1 MNLSL
6 AFKECYLA
14 KILNLDT
21 KAIAYLLFHTEE
33 ILDSVFIKKKSKSSP
48 KQPLLFGT
56 RFVRQGFGWF
66 ISSSLLIGGLREE
79 EYLIFK
85 GLQGQILFMF
95 YLLWLF
101 LFICLLKQILPPI
114 LMCPPG
120 SPIIPRLV
128 LNGLSKV
135 HAEELVCHRS

>member
-33 ILDSVFIKKKSKSSP
+33 ILDSVFIKKKKSKSSP

-66 ISSSLLIGGLREE
+66 ISSSLLIGGLKRRG
-79 EYLIFK
+79 IFNFQRATRPNS
-85 GLQGQILFMF
+85 LH
-95 YLLWLF
+95 
-101 LFICLLKQILPPI
+101 
-114 LMCPPG
+114 
-120 SPIIPRLV
+120 V
-128 LNGLSKV
+128 LSSVVVSIHMSFKADFATHTHV
-135 HAEELVCHRS
+135 STRFSDHS